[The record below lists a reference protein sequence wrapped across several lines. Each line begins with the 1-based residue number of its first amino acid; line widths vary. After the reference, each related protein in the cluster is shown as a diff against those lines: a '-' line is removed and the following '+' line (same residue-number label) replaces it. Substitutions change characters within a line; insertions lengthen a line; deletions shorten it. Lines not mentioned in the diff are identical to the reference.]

1 MAALFPD
8 ANLHLAVLD
17 ALVSGGHVK
26 LPDLETEDEYKPDQA
41 VRQTLLDIPLGP
53 DDLAKV
59 KELVW
64 EGGMEI
70 QHTIWNQWD
79 GEDEYFDIR
88 DLSGIDQLSKLE
100 RVDVLSCCRVDD
112 WSPLASCATLR
123 SVAVPA
129 DTSSPVFDA
138 LRERGVQVEEQ

>member
-1 MAALFPD
+1 MNAAPARGEPPGD
-8 ANLHLAVLD
+8 PPRLAL
-17 ALVSGGHVK
+17 S
-26 LPDLETEDEYKPDQA
+26 
-41 VRQTLLDIPLGP
+41 
-53 DDLAKV
+53 
-59 KELVW
+59 
-64 EGGMEI
+64 
-70 QHTIWNQWD
+70 
-79 GEDEYFDIR
+79 EDEYFDIR